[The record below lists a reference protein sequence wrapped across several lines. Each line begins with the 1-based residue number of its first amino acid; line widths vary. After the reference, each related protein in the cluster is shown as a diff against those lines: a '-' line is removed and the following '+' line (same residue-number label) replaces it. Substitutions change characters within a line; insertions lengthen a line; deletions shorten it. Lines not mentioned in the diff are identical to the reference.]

1 MAIGSMFLTDIH
13 NSLLNTGPY
22 LNGDYGGSEGQLKAP
37 S

>member
-22 LNGDYGGSEGQLKAP
+22 LNGDYGGQ
-37 S
+37 